1 MTISRLCIVKYGAE
15 ALTLAFDPNLA
26 GHYFGSNPEDKYEWG
41 SHSNRP
47 VPVFYQGSGSEI
59 LDSFIGEGYENYGVE
74 VPGIPDLI
82 DLVHLAETMASGHYR
97 FLRTVNKATGGDD
110 VLLATGDSVL
120 FGGEGDDTLVSTGV
134 GNNRLYGAEGDE
146 RAVRW
151 QRRYPAGWGW

>member
-1 MTISRLCIVKYGAE
+1 MTTTWITCFGTVYDLDDAVEHTIDWIEDNGGWEENLLIVTADHDHYLTLNDNFPTLYRQYGAE

-82 DLVHLAETMASGHYR
+82 DLVHLAETM
-97 FLRTVNKATGGDD
+97 
-110 VLLATGDSVL
+110 
-120 FGGEGDDTLVSTGV
+120 
-134 GNNRLYGAEGDE
+134 
-146 RAVRW
+146 RAVITGSEDGEK
-151 QRRYPAGWGW
+151 PSVGSD